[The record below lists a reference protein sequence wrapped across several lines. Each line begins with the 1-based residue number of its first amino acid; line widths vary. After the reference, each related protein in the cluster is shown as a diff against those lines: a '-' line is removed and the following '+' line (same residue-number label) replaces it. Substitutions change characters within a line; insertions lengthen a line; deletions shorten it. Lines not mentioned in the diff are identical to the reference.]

1 VWQRSIST
9 KGTWTRPASLG
20 GTRDAGRASDR
31 SGTARA
37 FRQGDQTRMRRGAAT
52 TVADAPKGREGEMA
66 VLKTRNKYCSNC
78 LATQRFLDLGTCLV
92 CERCT
97 KRLERVGA
105 APEQHRGARI
115 VAWADHVALRREA
128 V

>member
-1 VWQRSIST
+1 
-9 KGTWTRPASLG
+9 
-20 GTRDAGRASDR
+20 
-31 SGTARA
+31 
-37 FRQGDQTRMRRGAAT
+37 M
-52 TVADAPKGREGEMA
+52 
-66 VLKTRNKYCSNC
+66 LKMRNKYCSNC

-105 APEQHRGARI
+105 PAEHGEAPHDAR
-115 VAWADHVALRREA
+115 VVVWADHTGRRREA